1 MPTPY
6 QLFEN
11 LKNVGWFLVIGS
23 ISLLNFRIR
32 MPPTLTPKAFLTL
45 LHAKMLETQVEISV
59 LRQEYTDKLEKIES
73 KLGKILQATEQYEQS
88 SQDNNFLTPHCR
100 NAEEQTLVLAIYNK
114 ENKDI

>member
-6 QLFEN
+6 QLSEN

-23 ISLLNFRIR
+23 EHIISLLNIWIR

-59 LRQEYTDKLEKIES
+59 LRQEYTDKLKKIES

-88 SQDNNFLTPHCR
+88 SQDNNF
-100 NAEEQTLVLAIYNK
+100 
-114 ENKDI
+114 